1 MFTPAPDVAAA
12 TWKDAAFASGH
23 REYADVKTERMECAI
38 AGDIAFLAGVND
50 EVVPIMT
57 RRRRKSAVSRI

>member
-23 REYADVKTERMECAI
+23 REYTDVKTERIECAI
-38 AGDIAFLAGVND
+38 ADDIAFLAGVN
-50 EVVPIMT
+50 EEVPIMT